1 MVPPVKYTL
10 FEYQSFN
17 IRNLIER
24 KIKLNIYIQKLMDD
38 GIQSYK
44 NTHDGDEEELWDDK
58 LREKKQK

>member
-44 NTHDGDEEELWDDK
+44 NTHDGDEEEL
-58 LREKKQK
+58 